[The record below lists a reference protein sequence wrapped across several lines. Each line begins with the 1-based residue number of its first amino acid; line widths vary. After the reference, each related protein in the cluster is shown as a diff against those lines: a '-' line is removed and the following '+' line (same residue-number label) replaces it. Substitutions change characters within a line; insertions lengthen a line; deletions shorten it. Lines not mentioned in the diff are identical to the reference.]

1 MTPLIIPI
9 FIPHEGCP
17 HRCVFCEQHKITDR
31 QTRGVAPADVTDLLR
46 QALASP
52 RFDVKRCPEAAFYG
66 GTFTGLSRARMKGLM
81 DAVTP
86 FMKEG
91 LIRSMRV
98 STRPDALDAERLGLM
113 KAYGVRT
120 VELGVQSMDDHVL
133 LESRRGHTARDTLR
147 AVQALQG
154 AGFQVGIQLMPGLP
168 GDSPALFE
176 KTVAAVLR
184 LKPDMIRLY
193 PAVVIRGTELARR
206 YAEGTYEPM
215 PLAEAVTLCRDA
227 TMRFEAEGI
236 PVIRLGLHGSP
247 SLTEAGALV
256 AGPWHPAFGF
266 LVRSAIHHRVI
277 DPYLKRYGDT
287 ARIRLFVPN
296 RDIPLV
302 RGYKNRGIRLIE
314 RKTGADVLGVIAD
327 DRIPRGQIRVEVI

>member
-9 FIPHEGCP
+9 FIPHGGCP

-31 QTRGVAPADVTDLLR
+31 QTRGMDPADVTGLLR
-46 QALASP
+46 QAVSSP
-52 RFDVKRCPEAAFYG
+52 RFDVKRCPEVAFYG
-66 GTFTGLSRARMKGLM
+66 GTFTGLSSVRMKDLM
-81 DAVTP
+81 GAVSP

-91 LIRSMRV
+91 LIQSMRV
-98 STRPDALDAERLGLM
+98 STRPDALDAERLRLL

-120 VELGVQSMDDHVL
+120 VELGVQSMDDDVL
-133 LESRRGHTARDTLR
+133 LQSRRGHTARDTLR
-147 AVQALQG
+147 AVQALKG
-154 AGFQVGIQLMPGLP
+154 TGFQVGIQLMPGLP

-176 KTVAAVLR
+176 ETVAAVLR
-184 LKPDMIRLY
+184 LKPDMVRLY

-215 PLAEAVTLCRDA
+215 PLAEAVTICRDA
-227 TMRFEAEGI
+227 TMCFEAEGI

-247 SLTEAGALV
+247 SLTQAGTLV

-266 LVRSAIHHRVI
+266 LVRSAIYHRVI
-277 DPYLKRYGDT
+277 DPYVKRYVDT

-314 RKTGADVLGVIAD
+314 RKTGADVLDVIAD
-327 DRIPRGQIRVEVI
+327 DRLPREQIRVEVI